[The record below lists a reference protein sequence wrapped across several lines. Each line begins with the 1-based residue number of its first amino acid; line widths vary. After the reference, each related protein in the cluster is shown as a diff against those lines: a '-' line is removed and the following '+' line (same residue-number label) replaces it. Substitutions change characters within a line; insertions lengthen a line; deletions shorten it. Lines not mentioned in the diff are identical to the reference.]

1 MRTEIHST
9 TTPAGTALTTIEDG
23 EATKILMTGPD
34 GRGHVLGTVV
44 YDGAT
49 TLIHFQDHGT
59 ETTHADVLR
68 AAATLLDGRCATA
81 LLDVEDL
88 FGGAR

>member
-1 MRTEIHST
+1 MRPEIRST
-9 TTPAGTALTTIEDG
+9 TTPAGTALTSIEDG
-23 EATKILMTGPD
+23 EATKILMTDPG
-34 GRGHVLGTVV
+34 GGGHVLGTVV

-49 TLIHFQDHGT
+49 SLIHFQDHGC
-59 ETTHADVLR
+59 ELSADVLR
-68 AAATLLDGRCATA
+68 AAATLIDGRCATA

>member
-1 MRTEIHST
+1 MRTEIRST

-49 TLIHFQDHGT
+49 TLIHFQDHGCELT
-59 ETTHADVLR
+59 AEVLR

-88 FGGAR
+88 FGGVR

>member
-49 TLIHFQDHGT
+49 TLIHFQDRGCELT
-59 ETTHADVLR
+59 AEVLR